1 MKPSAAVDAALSP
14 LCALL
19 DEEFVGNGAG
29 LPMDLW
35 ERALLGPAREFLRRP
50 GKQFRAR
57 LVETC
62 WLLAGGRPEAMP
74 HELPLVV
81 ELLHAGSLIV
91 DDIEDE
97 SATRRGAPALHR
109 IYGAPLALNTGNWMY
124 FWPFALLER
133 VALPSERRA
142 AAYLRAGRTML
153 RCHEGQALDLALK
166 ITELEQQDVPR
177 VVKTATQLKTGAL
190 MELAAALGAIA
201 AGADDA
207 RVECLATFG
216 RELGVGL
223 QMLDD
228 LGGLTSPARRHKGRE
243 DLRLARPTWP
253 WAWAAT
259 ATSAAAFADLQA
271 QARAMV
277 AEGTE
282 SDASADGMAAALLD
296 LVGATG
302 KDRVHS
308 SLALSLAVLHDALG
322 PSTALDELE
331 QEIQRLEESYG

>member
-1 MKPSAAVDAALSP
+1 MKSSAVAGDPLSP
-14 LCALL
+14 LSSLL
-19 DEEFVGNGAG
+19 DDAFAGNG
-29 LPMDLW
+29 LPLHLW

-74 HELPLVV
+74 HELPLVI

-91 DDIEDE
+91 DDIEDQ

-109 IYGAPLALNTGNWMY
+109 IYGTPVALNTGNWMY
-124 FWPFALLER
+124 FWSMALLER
-133 VALPSERRA
+133 VELPDERRVA
-142 AAYLRAGRTML
+142 AHLRAGRTML

-166 ITELEQQDVPR
+166 ITELDQHDVPR
-177 VVKTATQLKTGAL
+177 VVRAATQLKTGAL
-190 MELAAALGAIA
+190 MELAAVLGAIA
-201 AGADDA
+201 AGADEA
-207 RVECLATFG
+207 RVESLASFG
-216 RELGVGL
+216 RELGMGL

-228 LGGLTSPARRHKGRE
+228 LGGLTSASRRHKGRE

-271 QARAMV
+271 QARAVV
-277 AEGTE
+277 AAGTGPG
-282 SDASADGMAAALLD
+282 DAPADGLADTLTR

-302 KDRVHS
+302 KDRVCS
-308 SLALSLAVLHDALG
+308 SLALSLAVLQDALG
-322 PSTALDELE
+322 PSAALDELE